1 MGGSQRSLNPWIHRA
16 VARFPDFLFSLDM
29 QTHGSMIDP
38 DSVRQGSARGTSWM
52 LGVVVA
58 MTLAVSGPKPA
69 QAGVVGDA
77 INDVSAFLADLD
89 RTVSAWF
96 FGVVDALDQPDRMEL
111 AAAAVRRM
119 AIEAPASLA
128 STGHEAGFSL
138 SGYKVSQVDQGHLLL
153 TFGFEREIETDSR
166 MAMWRDVLVAAADE
180 TRPELELTR
189 ALLDASDWR
198 LVDIGADY
206 TLVGVEIEVGETLTT
221 HMIYELI
228 RDGV

>member
-1 MGGSQRSLNPWIHRA
+1 
-16 VARFPDFLFSLDM
+16 
-29 QTHGSMIDP
+29 MIDP

-96 FGVVDALDQPDRMEL
+96 

-128 STGHEAGFSL
+128 SIGHEAGFSL